1 MGINTFILTHSGGS
15 QGLGFAIPAA
25 TAKFVYESI
34 RKYGRVRRVEAGI
47 YSQPITP
54 AMAAGLGLPR
64 DWGVIISDV
73 DPKSAAQKAGVEPGD
88 IIEAIDGHPID
99 HLPSVIGAIFL
110 HPVEEPVLLKVLRGS
125 RALTLEIHAPEASR
139 PADRLGELATP
150 EKGLVRKLGI
160 VAADLNDKMR
170 EILPGL
176 REGPGVVVGARIQEA
191 ISTESGLRAGDVIR
205 ALNQV
210 KIEGLESLRQAVR
223 GLKAGDAVA
232 LQVEREGRL
241 TFLSFEME

>member
-1 MGINTFILTHSGGS
+1 
-15 QGLGFAIPAA
+15 
-25 TAKFVYESI
+25 
-34 RKYGRVRRVEAGI
+34 
-47 YSQPITP
+47 
-54 AMAAGLGLPR
+54 
-64 DWGVIISDV
+64 
-73 DPKSAAQKAGVEPGD
+73 
-88 IIEAIDGHPID
+88 
-99 HLPSVIGAIFL
+99 
-110 HPVEEPVLLKVLRGS
+110 
-125 RALTLEIHAPEASR
+125 
-139 PADRLGELATP
+139 
-150 EKGLVRKLGI
+150 
-160 VAADLNDKMR
+160 MR